1 MNCSRLQHFY
11 FCGPT
16 WIRTTDTCIF
26 SAVLYQLSYRPLY
39 NKVYLEGTPG
49 FEPVDKGN
57 VTSRAVTNHH
67 PQIHLKLC
75 GPEGNRTLHSLLA
88 REKRQALEHASPIKL
103 FYTWKAVKPP
113 QLLAGWDS
121 NPRWSITRRV
131 NGPDRSASTATYQ
144 FFGDPFG
151 TRTRDPLIKS
161 QLL

>member
-1 MNCSRLQHFY
+1 MLTQITIQGSNTVIWQVTRLPIDYSTNPQINLWTAHAFNISI

-67 PQIHLKLC
+67 PQIHLKVC

-103 FYTWKAVKPP
+103 FYKWKAVKPP
-113 QLLAGWDS
+113 YIAG
-121 NPRWSITRRV
+121 RV
-131 NGPDRSASTATYQ
+131 GFEPTVEYYSS
-144 FFGDPFG
+144 G
-151 TRTRDPLIKS
+151 
-161 QLL
+161 